1 MKADILDLT
10 GNKVGTLELPPQFE
24 EPIRLDL
31 IKKAVLVVQN
41 NNRQPYGAYPE
52 AGKRPS
58 VRISKRRRDYKTSYG
73 HGISRSPRKVIWHR
87 GRQFGWVGA
96 FAPNTRGGRRS
107 HPPKAEKD
115 FSQDMNINERR
126 KAIRSA
132 ISASLNKNLLQKN
145 NYTSKAPLI
154 IAEELERLNKT
165 KEIKNL
171 LVSLGLKI
179 ELSNT
184 LKKKIKTGS
193 SRLRGR
199 KYRIKKGPLIVVS
212 QKCSLMNAASNIPG
226 LNISIVHNLN
236 AELLAPGANPGRLI
250 IWSNKS
256 IERLG
261 KEKLFMNY
269 RRKIKLTKENG
280 SIQNN
285 KIPISNRKI
294 CKNNG
299 NGE

>member
-1 MKADILDLT
+1 MKADILDLS
-10 GNKVGTLELPPQFE
+10 GVKVGTLELPPQFE

-52 AGKRPS
+52 AGKRQS

-73 HGISRSPRKVIWHR
+73 HGISRTPRKVIWHR

-132 ISASLNKNLLQKN
+132 ISASLNKNLLKEN
-145 NYTSKAPLI
+145 NYTSNAPLVI
-154 IAEELERLNKT
+154 TEELEKLNKT
-165 KEIKNL
+165 KEIKSL
-171 LVSLGLKI
+171 LVSLGLKL
-179 ELSNT
+179 ELDNT
-184 LKKKIKTGS
+184 SKKKIKTGS

-269 RRKIKLTKENG
+269 RRKIKLAKENG
-280 SIQNN
+280 SI
-285 KIPISNRKI
+285 
-294 CKNNG
+294 
-299 NGE
+299 

>member
-1 MKADILDLT
+1 MKADILDLN
-10 GNKVGTLELPPQFE
+10 GSKVGTLELPPQFE

-184 LKKKIKTGS
+184 LKKKTKTGS

-280 SIQNN
+280 SI
-285 KIPISNRKI
+285 
-294 CKNNG
+294 
-299 NGE
+299 

>member
-1 MKADILDLT
+1 MKADILDLN
-10 GNKVGTLELPPQFE
+10 GSKVGTLELPPQFE

-280 SIQNN
+280 SI
-285 KIPISNRKI
+285 
-294 CKNNG
+294 
-299 NGE
+299 

>member
-52 AGKRPS
+52 AGKRQS

-154 IAEELERLNKT
+154 ISEELEKLNKT

-280 SIQNN
+280 SI
-285 KIPISNRKI
+285 
-294 CKNNG
+294 
-299 NGE
+299 

>member
-1 MKADILDLT
+1 MKADILDLS
-10 GNKVGTLELPPQFE
+10 GIKVGTLELPPQFE

-52 AGKRPS
+52 AGKRQS

-73 HGISRSPRKVIWHR
+73 HGISRTPRKVIWHR

-96 FAPNTRGGRRS
+96 FVPNTRGGRRA
-107 HPPKAEKD
+107 HPPKAEKE
-115 FSQDMNINERR
+115 FSQDLNINERR

-132 ISASLNKNLLQKN
+132 ISASLNKSLLQEN
-145 NYTSKAPLI
+145 NYTPKAPLI
-154 IAEELERLNKT
+154 ITEDLEKLNKT
-165 KEIKNL
+165 KEIKSL
-171 LVSLGLKI
+171 LMKLGLTL

-184 LKKKIKTGS
+184 LKRKTKTGS
-193 SRLRGR
+193 PRLRGR
-199 KYRIKKGPLIVVS
+199 KYRIKKGPLVVVS

-269 RRKIKLTKENG
+269 RRKAKLAKENG
-280 SIQNN
+280 SI
-285 KIPISNRKI
+285 
-294 CKNNG
+294 
-299 NGE
+299 